1 MSRRTQR
8 IESLIRDTI
17 GMLLLTKIA
26 DPRIDPARTSVTR
39 VEVPA
44 DLLSAK
50 VYISVMGTE
59 AEQRN
64 ALRALQ
70 HASGHIQQLMMREIE
85 LRNTPI
91 LTFELDVQ
99 YKKTIETLAVI
110 QQAMEEI
117 RRKEELRRKDE
128 ARGASSP
135 PADVGP
141 RPEEGRE

>member
-1 MSRRTQR
+1 MSRRTDR
-8 IESLIRDTI
+8 VGSLIRDTV
-17 GMLLLTKIA
+17 GMLLLTKLS

-70 HASGHIQQLMMREIE
+70 HAAGHIQELMMRQIE
-85 LRNTPI
+85 LRTTPI
-91 LTFELDVQ
+91 LDFQADVQ
-99 YKKTIETLAVI
+99 FKKAIQTQAII
-110 QQAMEEI
+110 QQVS
-117 RRKEELRRKDE
+117 EELRRKDE

>member
-44 DLLSAK
+44 DLLSAR
-50 VYISVMGTE
+50 VYISVIGTE
-59 AEQRN
+59 AQQRN

-70 HASGHIQQLMMREIE
+70 HAAGHIQELMMRQIE
-85 LRNTPI
+85 LRTTPI
-91 LTFELDVQ
+91 LDFQADVQ
-99 YKKTIETLAVI
+99 FKKAIQTQAII
-110 QQAMEEI
+110 QQVS
-117 RRKEELRRKDE
+117 EELRRKDE
-128 ARGASSP
+128 ERGASSP
-135 PADVGP
+135 PASAEAP
-141 RPEEGRE
+141 PKE